1 MTSLEHS
8 QSEGKILILA
18 TETCAYPGA
27 DSVGQA
33 HSSYPAN
40 TFILRK
46 KHKSKVQGVHI
57 MLLGWTDIVPD
68 ILEQTEIKINGVAG

>member
-1 MTSLEHS
+1 MARQANED
-8 QSEGKILILA
+8 KILILA

-40 TFILRK
+40 TYILR
-46 KHKSKVQGVHI
+46 VR
-57 MLLGWTDIVPD
+57 
-68 ILEQTEIKINGVAG
+68 VAGVVSGTVLPGLFCQRDQRHYHHVLR